1 MTIAEEQSDT
11 PLDGQEDI
19 VLNIERDLLYQLML
33 MAHEKDVTLNQL
45 IETIL
50 KEYIETHK
58 NEQTD

>member
-33 MAHEKDVTLNQL
+33 MAHEQDLTLNQL
-45 IETIL
+45 IHRVL
-50 KEYIETHK
+50 KEFIESYK

>member
-33 MAHEKDVTLNQL
+33 MAHEQDLTLNQL
-45 IETIL
+45 IDRVL
-50 KEYIETHK
+50 KEFIESHK

>member
-1 MTIAEEQSDT
+1 MTIAEEQSDP

-33 MAHEKDVTLNQL
+33 MAHEQDLTLNQL
-45 IETIL
+45 IHRVL

>member
-33 MAHEKDVTLNQL
+33 MAHEQDVTLNQL